1 MVDTHLLP
9 YPLLLD
15 GGLSN
20 QLEFQGHDL
29 NNDPLWSAKLMAEDP
44 AAIYEAHL
52 AYLNAGAQII
62 ITASY
67 QASVGGFMNRLFLS
81 REKAE
86 ELLFLT
92 TKVARDAIEKYQEQT
107 EDTSS
112 KYVAASIGPYGAYLA
127 DGSEYHGNY
136 GVSNT
141 YLRDFHRVRLDILAK
156 SEPDFLACETIPSFQ
171 EAAVLSEL
179 LKEYSIPSWVSFSC
193 MDDVKINDEA
203 RFSVAL
209 QLFKDHPTVFALGV
223 NCTPPEYVSTLIK
236 ILKIEVPE
244 KRVIVYPNS
253 GETFDSETKSWSG
266 LNDTHICAMR
276 SNEWLDDGADIVGG
290 CCRIG
295 PKHIAAI
302 NSILESR

>member
-1 MVDTHLLP
+1 MLNVNELS

-29 NNDPLWSAKLMAEDP
+29 NDPLWSAKLMAEDP

-52 AYLNAGAQII
+52 AYLQAGAQIL

-67 QASVGGFMNRLFLS
+67 QASIQGFKNRLGVDKN
-81 REKAE
+81 KAE

-92 TKVARDAIEKYQEQT
+92 TQVARDAIQKFREENQ
-107 EDTSS
+107 DASPR
-112 KYVAASIGPYGAYLA
+112 YVAASIGPYGAYLA

-136 GVSNT
+136 GVSNET
-141 YLRDFHRVRLDILAK
+141 LTDFHRERLDILAR

-171 EAAVLSEL
+171 EASVLSEL
-179 LKEYSIPSWVSFSC
+179 LKEYNIPAWISFSC

-203 RFSVAL
+203 RFSVAI
-209 QLFKDHPTVFALGV
+209 QLFKDHPTIFALGV
-223 NCTPPEYVSTLIK
+223 NCTAPEHVTSLIRIAK
-236 ILKIEVPE
+236 SELPE
-244 KRVIVYPNS
+244 KKVIVYPNS
-253 GETFDSETKSWSG
+253 GEVFDAETKTWSG
-266 LNDTHICAMR
+266 LNDTHICAMM
-276 SNEWLDDGADIVGG
+276 SNEWLNAGADIVGG

-302 NSILESR
+302 RSIIESR